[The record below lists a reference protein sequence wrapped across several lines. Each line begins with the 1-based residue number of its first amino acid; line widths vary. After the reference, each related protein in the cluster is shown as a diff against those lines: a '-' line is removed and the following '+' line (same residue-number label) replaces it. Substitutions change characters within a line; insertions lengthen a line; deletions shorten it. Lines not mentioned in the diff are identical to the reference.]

1 MQVSEQFGVARSRV
15 DLALRSLTLSSYAGR
30 AALITVIGLVVRL
43 AWVGRE
49 PIWRDEAFTAIVEQK
64 SIGGMLEAVRN
75 DSAPPLSYLLTHVFV
90 AFMGPTPQALRF
102 SSVIV
107 GTLLVPIVAA
117 LARRCAGDRA
127 GLLAASVSALAPSLV
142 MSSRDARMY
151 ATATTLVAFS
161 TLALW
166 RAVERPTVLRWLV
179 YGVALLL
186 ALYTQYF
193 AILAIPAQLIAIRFV
208 LHTSWRTAVVAAGV
222 SAVALAGLVPWLVY
236 AAPQFRHA
244 ETPFWVSPLS
254 LKTIGGTAAQFLS
267 GPPIEPGTQGLVA
280 LQALQGLAVL
290 AGIVCAYLLIRGRN
304 RLGRPAG
311 FVALCSVGPVF
322 LLAAVSVWHP
332 LLEARYA
339 SVVWG
344 PLFAI
349 IAVAIACLNRARLQ
363 VLVAAALVVP
373 TMGFSVAVTHPDT
386 PAVTAYLDP
395 RVQANDFV
403 WSSASD
409 YLLLL
414 YYGDDDLRTHTH
426 VVARHIAWF
435 WGTAAFPPDALTPAF
450 PAATLREGGTIY
462 WVDDAGH
469 RLPAPPAGYFRQQS
483 NCFSTICV
491 TTFTPRSA

>member
-1 MQVSEQFGVARSRV
+1 
-15 DLALRSLTLSSYAGR
+15 
-30 AALITVIGLVVRL
+30 
-43 AWVGRE
+43 
-49 PIWRDEAFTAIVEQK
+49 
-64 SIGGMLEAVRN
+64 
-75 DSAPPLSYLLTHVFV
+75 LTHVFV

-107 GTLLVPIVAA
+107 GTLMVPIVAA

-127 GLLAASVSALAPSLV
+127 GLLAASVSALAPALV

-151 ATATTLVAFS
+151 ATATALVAFS

-166 RAVERPTVLRWLV
+166 RSVERPTVLRWLV
-179 YGVALLL
+179 YGVTLVL

-193 AILAIPAQLIAIRFV
+193 AILAIPAQLLAIRLV
-208 LHTSWRTAVVAAGV
+208 LRASWRTSVVAAGV
-222 SAVALAGLVPWLVY
+222 SAVALAALVPWLAY

-254 LKTIGGTAAQFLS
+254 FKTIGGTAAQFLS
-267 GPPIEPGTQGLVA
+267 GPPIEPGTQGLLA
-280 LQALQGLAVL
+280 LQVLQGLAGL
-290 AGIVCAYLLIRGRN
+290 GGIVCVYLLIRN
-304 RLGRPAG
+304 RRRLTRPAA

-349 IAVAIACLNRARLQ
+349 LAVAIASLNRARLQ

-373 TMGFSVAVTHPDT
+373 TVGFSVAVTHPDT
-386 PAVTAYLDP
+386 PALTAYLDP
-395 RVQANDFV
+395 RVQTDDFV
-403 WSSASD
+403 WSSAGD

-414 YYGDDDLRTHTH
+414 YYGDEDLRAHTH

-435 WGTAAFPPDALTPAF
+435 WGTAAFPPDALIPAF
-450 PAATLREGGTIY
+450 PANTIRAGGTIY
-462 WVDDAGH
+462 WVEDAGH
-469 RLPAPPAGYFRQQS
+469 KLPVPPAGYVVQRS
-483 NCFSTICV
+483 NCFSTVCV
-491 TTFTPRSA
+491 TTFTPRSP